1 MNDSEPY
8 QRARAA
14 ALRFLSY
21 RPRSEA
27 EVRTR
32 LRRRFPAPVVQQ
44 VIDTLR
50 EQDLLNDPTFARQ
63 WKEHRESLSP
73 RSASA
78 VNRELI
84 SKGVAREVAE
94 VSVREMDDADSAY
107 RAGLK
112 HARRL
117 HSDSFD
123 SFRRK
128 LWGYLQRRGFSS
140 AVARQTI
147 ARLWDERRE
156 SV

>member
-21 RPRSEA
+21 RPRSEG
-27 EVRTR
+27 EVQTR
-32 LRRRFPAPVVQQ
+32 LRRRFPAPIVRE
-44 VIDTLR
+44 VIDSLR

-63 WKEHRESLSP
+63 WKEHRVSFSP

-78 VNRELI
+78 IKRELI
-84 SKGVAREVAE
+84 SKGVAREIAE
-94 VSVREMDDADSAY
+94 ASVRDADDADSAY

-117 HSDSFD
+117 HRDSRD

-140 AVARQTI
+140 AVTRQTI
-147 ARLWDERRE
+147 ARLWDERP
-156 SV
+156 VPG